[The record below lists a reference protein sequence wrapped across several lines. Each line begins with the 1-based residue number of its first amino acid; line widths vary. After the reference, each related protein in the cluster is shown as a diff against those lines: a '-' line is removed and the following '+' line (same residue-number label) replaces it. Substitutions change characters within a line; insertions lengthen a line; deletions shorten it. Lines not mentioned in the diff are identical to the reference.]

1 MDADAEPRLKL
12 TRRRVVLGVI
22 ALGAVLEAA
31 IAVAVLANG
40 GSGTPVARAAP
51 LHPVA
56 GSFRPDD
63 TSLGDCADQRC
74 FEQAFGNIA
83 YYRSA
88 EEALT
93 LVEDMYANQADAGCH
108 RIVHAIGSAS
118 LVRNEGDVART
129 FAQGGSVCFSGYYHG
144 VLERSLVGVKS
155 RNARGLAR
163 VARGLCTGVD
173 IDPTIWLR
181 LQCLHGLGH
190 GLMITTGYTLPLS
203 LAVCD
208 RLQTGWAER
217 SCNGGV
223 FMENLGTSYG
233 VASRWLRD
241 DDPVYPCNA
250 VADEDKRTCFD
261 LVTTQILRTVDGDF
275 EEAATI
281 CSRVQQR
288 WEGDCFRSLGRDA
301 VSQVGDQP
309 ADVLPLCAVARPH
322 GRENECVAGAAAT
335 LASNYKSGIEAAALC
350 RAAPTATRA
359 DCYFGVG
366 GLMARF
372 LADDD
377 IPAGCST
384 IADGPRDASAC
395 VRGGR
400 HYLGVIA
407 RDR

>member
-1 MDADAEPRLKL
+1 MEADAEPRLKL

-40 GSGTPVARAAP
+40 GSGAPVARATP

-56 GSFRPDD
+56 GSFKPDETRLD
-63 TSLGDCADQRC
+63 ECSDQGC

-83 YYRSA
+83 FYRSSK
-88 EEALT
+88 EAMT
-93 LVEDMYANQADAGCH
+93 LLEATRGDRADTACH
-108 RIVHAIGSAS
+108 RIVHTIGSAS
-118 LVRNEGDVART
+118 LVRNNGNVART
-129 FAQGGSVCFSGYYHG
+129 FAEGDSTCFSGYYHG

-155 RNARGLAR
+155 RTARGLAR
-163 VARGLCTGVD
+163 VARSLCAGVSV
-173 IDPTIWLR
+173 DPSLWLR

-190 GLMITTGYTLPLS
+190 GLMITSGYALPLS

-241 DDPVYPCNA
+241 DDPLYPCTA
-250 VADEDKRTCFD
+250 VADEDKRACFD

-275 EEAATI
+275 EKAAKV
-281 CSRVQQR
+281 CSQVQQR

-301 VSQVGDQP
+301 VSQVGDRP
-309 ADVLPLCAVARPH
+309 ADVLPLCAVARQH
-322 GRENECVAGAAAT
+322 GRENECVRGAAVTIA
-335 LASNYKSGIEAAALC
+335 ANYKSGVQAAALC
-350 RAAPTATRA
+350 RAAPRAARQPCFFGTGSLIVRFLGEQHLRTACSA
-359 DCYFGVG
+359 IAGVG
-366 GLMARF
+366 
-372 LADDD
+372 
-377 IPAGCST
+377 S
-384 IADGPRDASAC
+384 DASAC
-395 VRGGR
+395 VRGAR

-407 RDR
+407 RES